1 MSKTTYEVGGLDE
14 YCQHLFEVASNA
26 YPKAFD
32 ELVKQIAHDLVSAVV
47 PATPKGKTGN
57 LRGEWIVG
65 EIKRKNGCRVIEVYN
80 NMEYADFVEYGH
92 RIKGGSYKEGV
103 FMLTF
108 KLKDLQRR
116 LPLYLKDWLANFLRT
131 HKL

>member
-32 ELVKQIAHDLVSAVV
+32 ELVKQIALDLVAAVV
-47 PATPKGKTGN
+47 PDTPKDTGF
-57 LRGEWIVG
+57 LREGWEVG
-65 EIKRKNGCRVIEVYN
+65 EIKRVGNARVIEVYN

-103 FMLTF
+103 FMLTI